1 MQETLSANEISGELT
16 SDNLAIE
23 TAIRSAIDIVT
34 ARQRGRAE
42 AHALGIDAANVTSVA
57 AAISEVA
64 RNIVEH
70 AREGVIAMDVVVMGG
85 RRGLRIIA
93 RDRGPGIADVTQAMQ
108 YGYSMGLGL
117 GVGLPGAK
125 WLMDAFEINSTPGEG
140 TTVVMIKWLRE

>member
-1 MQETLSANEISGELT
+1 MQATVPADEIRADLV

-23 TAIRSAIDIVT
+23 TAIKSAVDIVT

-64 RNIVEH
+64 RNIVQH
-70 AREGVIAMDVVVMGG
+70 AREGVIVMDVVVLGT
-85 RRGLRIIA
+85 RRGLRIVA
-93 RDRGPGIADVTQAMQ
+93 SDRGPGIPNVAQALQ
-108 YGYSMGLGL
+108 YGYSIGRGL

-125 WLMDAFEINSTPGEG
+125 WLMDVFDINSVPGQG
-140 TTVVMIKWLRE
+140 TTISMIKWIRQ